1 MPGDGTDLPVHICAG
16 DRPLR
21 ISNPVM
27 TASGTAGF
35 ADELARV
42 SDLAAIGAVVTKTA
56 TSNPREGNA
65 TPRTV
70 ETPSGMLNSIG
81 LPNPGLE
88 GIVRSYQRRWQ
99 AMPPAVVVS
108 LAGYSLAEFASLA
121 RMLEGVPGVDAIEAN
136 FSCPN
141 VANGLE
147 FATDADLLS
156 AAVAT
161 IRDNCSLPLLAK
173 LSPNVTDMR
182 PLALAAQAA
191 GANGLTIMNTVL
203 GMKID
208 PASRRPLLGGVFGGL
223 SGPAIRPLGVRFVFE
238 VYPEV
243 DIPIVGVGGISG
255 LEDALEYILA
265 GAAAI
270 QLGTINFVAADRAA
284 LLAEGIKRYCGEA
297 GVDSL
302 ADIVGLA
309 HRSG

>member
-1 MPGDGTDLPVHICAG
+1 M
-16 DRPLR
+16 R

>member
-1 MPGDGTDLPVHICAG
+1 M
-16 DRPLR
+16 R

-284 LLAEGIKRYCGEA
+284 LLAEGIKRYCEEA

>member
-1 MPGDGTDLPVHICAG
+1 
-16 DRPLR
+16 
-21 ISNPVM
+21 M

-35 ADELARV
+35 ADELAKV

-156 AAVAT
+156 AAVAM

-255 LEDALEYILA
+255 LDDALEYILA
-265 GAAAI
+265 GAAAV

-302 ADIVGLA
+302 AEIVGLA

>member
-1 MPGDGTDLPVHICAG
+1 MPGAGSDLPTPICGG
-16 DRPLR
+16 DRPLQ
-21 ISNPVM
+21 IANPVM

-35 ADELARV
+35 ADELAGV
-42 SDLAAIGAVVTKTA
+42 SDLDSIGAVVTKTA
-56 TSNPREGNA
+56 TLRARAGNA

-70 ETPSGMLNSIG
+70 ETPAGMLNSIG
-81 LPNPGLE
+81 LPNPGLDK
-88 GIVRSYQRRWQ
+88 IVRSYRRRWE
-99 AMPPAVVVS
+99 AMRPAVVVS
-108 LAGYSLAEFASLA
+108 LAGYSLDEFADLA
-121 RMLEGVPGVDAIEAN
+121 RTLEGLPGVDAIEAN

-147 FATDADLLS
+147 FASDGDLM
-156 AAVAT
+156 AGAVAA

-173 LSPNVTDMR
+173 LSPNVADMR
-182 PLALAAQAA
+182 PLAVAAQAA

-208 PASRRPLLGGVFGGL
+208 LASRKPLLGGVFGGI

-243 DIPIVGVGGISG
+243 DIPIVGVGGIAG
-255 LEDALEYILA
+255 LDDALEYILA

-284 LLAEGIKRYCGEA
+284 QLAAGIRRYCRETGA
-297 GVDSL
+297 ASL
-302 ADIVGLA
+302 ADLVGRA
-309 HRSG
+309 HHGR

>member
-1 MPGDGTDLPVHICAG
+1 
-16 DRPLR
+16 
-21 ISNPVM
+21 M

-284 LLAEGIKRYCGEA
+284 LLAEGIKRYCEEA

>member
-1 MPGDGTDLPVHICAG
+1 M
-16 DRPLR
+16 R

-284 LLAEGIKRYCGEA
+284 LLAEGIKRYCEEA

-309 HRSG
+309 HR

>member
-1 MPGDGTDLPVHICAG
+1 MPGAGSDLPTPICGG
-16 DRPLR
+16 DRPLQ
-21 ISNPVM
+21 IANPVM

-35 ADELARV
+35 ADELAGV
-42 SDLAAIGAVVTKTA
+42 SDLDSIGAVVTKTA
-56 TSNPREGNA
+56 TLRARAGNA

-70 ETPSGMLNSIG
+70 ETPAGMLNSIG
-81 LPNPGLE
+81 LPNPGLDE
-88 GIVRSYQRRWQ
+88 IVRSYRRRWE
-99 AMPPAVVVS
+99 AMRPAVVVS
-108 LAGYSLAEFASLA
+108 LAGYSLDEFADLA
-121 RMLEGVPGVDAIEAN
+121 RTLEGLPGVDAIEAN

-147 FATDADLLS
+147 FASDGDLM
-156 AAVAT
+156 AGAVAA

-173 LSPNVTDMR
+173 LSPNVADMR
-182 PLALAAQAA
+182 PLAVAAQAA

-208 PASRRPLLGGVFGGL
+208 LASRKPLLGGVFGGI

-243 DIPIVGVGGISG
+243 DIPIVGVGGIAG
-255 LEDALEYILA
+255 LDDALEYILA

-284 LLAEGIKRYCGEA
+284 QLAAGIRRYCRETGA
-297 GVDSL
+297 ASL
-302 ADIVGLA
+302 ADLVGRA
-309 HRSG
+309 HHGR

>member
-1 MPGDGTDLPVHICAG
+1 
-16 DRPLR
+16 
-21 ISNPVM
+21 M

-108 LAGYSLAEFASLA
+108 LAGYSLAEFASMA

-309 HRSG
+309 HRGG

>member
-1 MPGDGTDLPVHICAG
+1 
-16 DRPLR
+16 LR

-35 ADELARV
+35 ADELAKV
-42 SDLAAIGAVVTKTA
+42 SDLDAIGAVVTKTA
-56 TSNPREGNA
+56 TLKPREGNI

-88 GIVRSYQRRWQ
+88 GVVRRYKRRWQ
-99 AMPPAVVVS
+99 AMPPAVIVS
-108 LAGYSLAEFASLA
+108 LAGYSMDEFASLA
-121 RMLEGVPGVDAIEAN
+121 RMLEGLSGVDAIEAN

-147 FATDADLLS
+147 FATDAGLLS
-156 AAVAT
+156 SAVAT
-161 IRDNCSLPLLAK
+161 IRDNCSLPVLAK
-173 LSPNVTDMR
+173 LSPNVSDMR
-182 PLALAAQAA
+182 PLAVAAQAA

-208 PASRRPLLGGVFGGL
+208 LASRKPLLGGVFGGL
-223 SGPAIRPLGVRFVFE
+223 SGPAIRPLGVRFVYE

-243 DIPIVGVGGISG
+243 DIPIIGVGGISG

-265 GAAAI
+265 GATAI

-284 LLAEGIKRYCGEA
+284 HLAEGFGRYCAEA
-297 GVDSL
+297 GVNSL
-302 ADIVGLA
+302 DAIVGRA
-309 HRSG
+309 HRGG